1 MRSTISCILKRLILV
16 ILWLVLFIPILL
28 LGEKSNL
35 SKHFKLLKIK
45 LLGKE

>member
-28 LGEKSNL
+28 LGEKNNL